1 VNLVLLEPPERDAP
15 LPRADVRARH
25 IVEILRRGIGDR
37 FDAGVVNGPIGVA
50 TVTALDDRA
59 LTFAFTPT
67 REPPPLP
74 DVTLIVG
81 LPRPNTARDILR
93 DATTLGVG
101 ALHFVAAERTTA
113 SYATARLW
121 TDGEVRA
128 QLLLGAAQ
136 AFDTRVPVVTAT
148 QTLAEALAQ
157 SARGERI
164 ALDNYEADAHL
175 GRWSAASGA
184 TGPVTLC
191 IGPERGWGP
200 RDRAALRAAGATLHH
215 LGARVLRV
223 EMAVVAALTLVH
235 ARGA

>member
-1 VNLVLLEPPERDAP
+1 MNLVLLEPAERDAP

-25 IVEILRRGIGDR
+25 IVDILRRGIGDR

-50 TVTALDDRA
+50 TVTSLDDRA
-59 LTFAFTPT
+59 LTFAFTPA
-67 REPPPLP
+67 REPAPLP
-74 DVTLIVG
+74 DVTLLVG

-93 DATTLGVG
+93 DATTLGAR
-101 ALHFVAAERTTA
+101 ALHFVATERTTA

-121 TDGEVRA
+121 TDGEVRT

-136 AFDTRVPVVTAT
+136 AFDTRIPVVTST
-148 QTLAEALAQ
+148 HTLADALENYGAG
-157 SARGERI
+157 ARI

-175 GRWSAASGA
+175 GRWLAAPA
-184 TGPVTLC
+184 TAGPVTLC

-215 LGARVLRV
+215 LGTRVLRV
-223 EMAVVAALTLVH
+223 EMAVVAALALVH
-235 ARGA
+235 ARGN